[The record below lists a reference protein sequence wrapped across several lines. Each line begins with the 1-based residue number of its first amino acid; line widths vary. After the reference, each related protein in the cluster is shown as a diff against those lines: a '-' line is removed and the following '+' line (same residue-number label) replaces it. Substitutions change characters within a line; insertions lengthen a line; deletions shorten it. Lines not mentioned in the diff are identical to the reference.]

1 MSKNL
6 NYAALRRNLI
16 ALIQEFQVKLGDT
29 REPIGLYYPAESL
42 NRLLGA
48 DLDAA
53 GLRAAL
59 DGFVDVARDT
69 LGEVTATDEGGMICL
84 RVPAEGVAYVRNSL
98 PAPAFLRDFIAAIT
112 RHGLTLDE
120 LRAVFQAHSRDV
132 RVERIDS
139 DEFDYLL
146 YFGDGVPDDFR
157 YCVKFEGPHAIY
169 HRFTP
174 GDYQALGFPE
184 GVPVG
189 REEK

>member
-1 MSKNL
+1 MSKDL

-59 DGFVDVARDT
+59 EGFADDARAT
-69 LGEVTATDEGGMICL
+69 LGEVSAMAEGGMICL
-84 RVPAEGVAYVRNSL
+84 RVPAEGVAYVQKAL

-120 LRAVFQAHSRDV
+120 LRAVFQAYSRNV

-139 DEFDYLL
+139 DEFDYLF
-146 YFGDGVPDDFR
+146 YFEDGEPDDFR
-157 YCVKFEGPHAIY
+157 YCVRFEGPHAVY

-174 GDYQALGFPE
+174 GDYRALGFPQ
-184 GVPVG
+184 GTPV
-189 REEK
+189 E